1 MIVMRKEHFEDI
13 LAHTAAA
20 LPNEGCGLIAGTIA
34 DGVKTVE
41 KVYLLTNIDQSPI
54 HFSMDPKEQFAAI
67 KDMRASGWVL
77 LGNFHSHPATPS
89 RPSAEDI
96 SLAYDPSA
104 SYLIISLADK
114 EQPVL
119 KSFNIKEGSASEE
132 QLEIH

>member
-1 MIVMRKEHFEDI
+1 MRKEHFEDI